1 MGSSNSF
8 PEFNSL
14 ATMTIV
20 TIPFWTII
28 LQALVSGQPVCKTEK
43 KWLAFGAKLLNQI

>member
-8 PEFNSL
+8 SEFNSL
-14 ATMTIV
+14 AIM

-28 LQALVSGQPVCKTEK
+28 LQALVSGQPVCKMEK
-43 KWLAFGAKLLNQI
+43 KMVGIWCKIIESNIE

>member
-14 ATMTIV
+14 AIM